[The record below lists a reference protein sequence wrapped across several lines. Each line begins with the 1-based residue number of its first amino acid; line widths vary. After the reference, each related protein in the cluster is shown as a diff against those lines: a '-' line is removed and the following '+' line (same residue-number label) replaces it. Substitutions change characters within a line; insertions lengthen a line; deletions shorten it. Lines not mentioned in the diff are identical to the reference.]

1 MFRRLFIFESD
12 YKKLSRYVNT
22 QRSAIV
28 IGSDE
33 GVDIFISLVLEYS
46 PALDEVIDDLI
57 KKLNAD
63 KSVNLK
69 VIAHISEGVT
79 IAEKSM
85 VKFVLSGDDLRV
97 YTINMVPLEI
107 VRVDDKVRKADL
119 SKDFELKEEII
130 KHIENWLAAKALLP
144 EVAKVTEEEKS
155 LLLRMALFSQRITLL
170 VLIPLMVLAAI
181 IVMPFRILLGKK
193 FRIKGRVICLK
204 DTFTFVEGMYN
215 LLLSIESIPEVIVRK
230 RFGIKPKSRKID
242 ITERGRRPDYII
254 NKYVTQLIDN
264 SLGIVVGIYLVQ
276 HLEEIKYYFNLIVSY
291 IKLLI
296 NSGSGYI
303 SSFLTRYP
311 WLVEFL
317 SDLWLAIYNFY
328 ENVALFITYL
338 WINYISYIFIF
349 IIDFLIQHPI
359 SLAAVILVIASTGVS
374 GLLNV
379 AADLLTIIIL
389 PIKIIYKI
397 IQGIHY
403 WVVY

>member
-130 KHIENWLAAKALLP
+130 KHIEN
-144 EVAKVTEEEKS
+144 
-155 LLLRMALFSQRITLL
+155 
-170 VLIPLMVLAAI
+170 
-181 IVMPFRILLGKK
+181 
-193 FRIKGRVICLK
+193 
-204 DTFTFVEGMYN
+204 
-215 LLLSIESIPEVIVRK
+215 
-230 RFGIKPKSRKID
+230 
-242 ITERGRRPDYII
+242 
-254 NKYVTQLIDN
+254 
-264 SLGIVVGIYLVQ
+264 
-276 HLEEIKYYFNLIVSY
+276 
-291 IKLLI
+291 
-296 NSGSGYI
+296 
-303 SSFLTRYP
+303 
-311 WLVEFL
+311 
-317 SDLWLAIYNFY
+317 
-328 ENVALFITYL
+328 
-338 WINYISYIFIF
+338 
-349 IIDFLIQHPI
+349 
-359 SLAAVILVIASTGVS
+359 
-374 GLLNV
+374 
-379 AADLLTIIIL
+379 
-389 PIKIIYKI
+389 
-397 IQGIHY
+397 
-403 WVVY
+403 